1 MISILKK
8 KCITKIQPVVS
19 LLLCAFPCLCL
30 FAEAREILV
39 HISDV
44 IVKDKANAEE
54 SEGEG
59 HRHFDGVW
67 CVPVISKEFKN
78 ENNLCFLMI

>member
-1 MISILKK
+1 MEKKMHNHNPASSVIVAVCISMSI
-8 KCITKIQPVVS
+8 
-19 LLLCAFPCLCL
+19 L

-59 HRHFDGVW
+59 HRHFDGIW
-67 CVPVISKEFKN
+67 CVPAISKEFKN